1 MLERPIGATECRVLL
16 TVDHG
21 STRTALQCSSGKG
34 HTSCMLLESLSR
46 SYSDNPRRLQM
57 IPDVLLKEVRL
68 LLKSRL
74 SEIKSAF
81 RSSKNNKRPWL
92 S

>member
-1 MLERPIGATECRVLL
+1 MAADADNRLSEDEL
-16 TVDHG
+16 TG
-21 STRTALQCSSGKG
+21 QTSGKG

-46 SYSDNPRRLQM
+46 SYSDNPRRLLM

-74 SEIKSAF
+74 SEIKFAF